1 MSLKSTIGRKLEN
14 SQDVETKQYES
25 EQQMSKEIKI
35 INTSRQ
41 VVMKVQ
47 YTKIFR
53 MQQKQF

>member
-14 SQDVETKQYES
+14 SQNVETKQYES

-41 VVMKVQ
+41 VIMKVQ